1 MCSITD
7 LDNASAGR
15 CPLWLGI
22 APEKFEVDNRVGW
35 SHFNELLEDG
45 CPLVLLHAG
54 HFIHTSKDF
63 FLVDRVVPAFL
74 FRTSDLDMSANMNGE
89 EE

>member
-1 MCSITD
+1 MCSITN

-22 APEKFEVDNRVGW
+22 APEKFEVDNSIRW

-54 HFIHTSKDF
+54 HFIHTLEDF

-74 FRTSDLDMSANMNGE
+74 LRTSDLDMLVKIDE
-89 EE
+89 EEE